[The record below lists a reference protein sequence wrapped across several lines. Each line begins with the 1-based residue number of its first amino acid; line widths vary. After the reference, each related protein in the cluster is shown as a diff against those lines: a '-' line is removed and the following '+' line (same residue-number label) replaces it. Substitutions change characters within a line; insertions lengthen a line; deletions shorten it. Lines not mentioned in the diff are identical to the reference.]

1 MRDGDESVEKTM
13 FQEEYNIVGKSLE
26 MQEIVEVIQ
35 QVAPTDITV
44 LITGESGVGKEIVGQ
59 AIHAASKRAQKPI
72 VTVNCGA
79 IPEGI
84 IESELFGHE
93 KGSFTGANEL
103 RKGYF
108 EIADGGTIF
117 LDEIGELP
125 LPTQV
130 KFLRILEN
138 GEFMRV
144 GSSSAKRVDV
154 RVIAATNK
162 DLEREVNNKNFRP
175 DLFYRL
181 RSVNIRIPPLRERR
195 EDIPVFFTKFAKE
208 FSEKNKITFLGIT
221 DEAME
226 VMSQYYWPGNVR
238 ELRNVVESM
247 LVIEN
252 GKRLTEDDVRKYLK
266 GSHDQRGRAQFA
278 GVRSEAAEFAERELI
293 YRALVDLKTDL
304 VDMKNLL
311 VNVTGGSTAL
321 IRRDGATTTGTEIHE
336 DAIVRPRAP
345 GEENIS
351 LEEMER
357 RMIVG
362 SLQKYKGNRRLAAQ
376 ALKISERTLYRKIK
390 DTDCNNNAKFKME
403 NEGSS

>member
-1 MRDGDESVEKTM
+1 MRDGDGTVENM
-13 FQEEYNIVGKSLE
+13 AFQEEHNIVGASLE

-44 LITGESGVGKEIVGQ
+44 LITGESGVGKEVVAQ
-59 AIHAASKRAQKPI
+59 AIHAASRRAQKPML
-72 VTVNCGA
+72 TVNCGA

-93 KGSFTGANEL
+93 KGSFTGASDS

-108 EIADGGTIF
+108 ELADGGTIF

-125 LPTQV
+125 LATQV

-144 GSSSAKRVDV
+144 GSSTAKRVDV

-162 DLEREVNNKNFRP
+162 DLEHEVYNKNFRP

-181 RSVNIRIPPLRERR
+181 RSINIRIPPLRDRR
-195 EDIPVFFTKFAKE
+195 EDVPVFFAKFAKD
-208 FSEKNKITFLGIT
+208 FAEKNKITFLGI
-221 DEAME
+221 DSDAME
-226 VMSQYYWPGNVR
+226 LLTQYYWPGNVR

-252 GKRLTEDDVRKYLK
+252 GRQLTADDVRKYLK
-266 GSHDQRGRAQFA
+266 GSNTNGEERNLP
-278 GVRSEAAEFAERELI
+278 VYIPNNTEFGERELI
-293 YRALVDLKTDL
+293 YRALVDLKTDI

-311 VNVTGGSTAL
+311 INVVGGSTAL
-321 IRRDGATTTGTEIHE
+321 VRREAGSAAEIQNG
-336 DAIVRPRAP
+336 AIVRPRAP
-345 GEENIS
+345 EEENIS

-357 RMIVG
+357 RMIIG
-362 SLQKYKGNRRLAAQ
+362 SLQKYEGNRRLAAQ

-390 DTDCNNNAKFKME
+390 E
-403 NEGSS
+403 YGLQ

>member
-1 MRDGDESVEKTM
+1 VRDGDESVEKTA
-13 FQEEYNIVGKSLE
+13 FQREHNIVGQSLE

-44 LITGESGVGKEIVGQ
+44 LITGESGVGKEIVAQ
-59 AIHAASKRAQKPI
+59 AIHTASRRSHKPM

-93 KGSFTGANEL
+93 KGSFTGASDS

-108 EIADGGTIF
+108 EIADEGTIF

-125 LPTQV
+125 LATQV

-144 GSSSAKRVDV
+144 GSSTAKKVDV

-162 DLEREVNNKNFRP
+162 DLEREVYTKHFRP

-181 RSVNIRIPPLRERR
+181 RSVNIRIPPLRDRR
-195 EDIPVFFTKFAKE
+195 DDIPLFFNKFAKE
-208 FSEKNKITFLGIT
+208 VAEKNKIAFLGMT
-221 DEAME
+221 DEGME
-226 VMSQYYWPGNVR
+226 LLTQYFWPGNVR
-238 ELRNVVESM
+238 ELKNVVESM

-252 GKRLTEDDVRKYLK
+252 GRQLTADDVRKYLK
-266 GSHDQRGRAQFA
+266 GSQTNGEERNLPVYIPKQ
-278 GVRSEAAEFAERELI
+278 AEFAERELI
-293 YRALVDLKTDL
+293 YRALVDLKTDI
-304 VDMKNLL
+304 VDVKNLL
-311 VNVTGGSTAL
+311 ANASGGSTAL
-321 IRRDGATTTGTEIHE
+321 VRRDAGNGAEIHDGNLVHQRTAE
-336 DAIVRPRAP
+336 
-345 GEENIS
+345 EENIS

-357 RMIVG
+357 RMIIG
-362 SLQKYKGNRRLAAQ
+362 SLQKYEGNRRLAAH

-390 DTDCNNNAKFKME
+390 E
-403 NEGSS
+403 YGLQ

>member
-1 MRDGDESVEKTM
+1 MRDGDESVERSS
-13 FQEEYNIVGKSLE
+13 FQEEHNIIGNSLE
-26 MQEIVEVIQ
+26 IQEIVEVIQ

-44 LITGESGVGKEIVGQ
+44 LITGESGVGKEVVGQ
-59 AIHAASKRAQKPI
+59 AIHAASKRAHKPI

-93 KGSFTGANEL
+93 KGSFTGASDS

-125 LPTQV
+125 LATQV

-144 GSSSAKRVDV
+144 GSPTAKRADV

-162 DLEREVNNKNFRP
+162 DLEREVYNKRFRP

-181 RSVNIRIPPLRERR
+181 RSVNIRIPPLRDRR
-195 EDIPVFFTKFAKE
+195 EDIPLFFNKFAND
-208 FSEKNKITFLGIT
+208 FAAKNSITFLGIT
-221 DEAME
+221 DDAME
-226 VMSQYYWPGNVR
+226 LLTQYDWPGNVR

-252 GKRLTEDDVRKYLK
+252 GKRLTDIDVRKYLK
-266 GSHDQRGRAQFA
+266 GSHTDGDERNLP
-278 GVRSEAAEFAERELI
+278 VYIPKTAEFPERELI
-293 YRALVDLKTDL
+293 YRALVDLKTDI
-304 VDMKNLL
+304 VDVKNML
-311 VNVTGGSTAL
+311 VNAAGGSNGL
-321 IRRDGATTTGTEIHE
+321 VRRDAVTVAGTEVH
-336 DAIVRPRAP
+336 DTAIVHPRAA
-345 GEENIS
+345 GEDNIS

-357 RMIVG
+357 RMIIG
-362 SLQKYKGNRRLAAQ
+362 SLQKYEGNRRLAAQ

-390 DTDCNNNAKFKME
+390 E
-403 NEGSS
+403 YGLQ

>member
-1 MRDGDESVEKTM
+1 MRDGDTGVERM
-13 FQEEYNIVGKSLE
+13 AFQEEHNIIGESLE
-26 MQEIVEVIQ
+26 MQEIVQVIQ

-44 LITGESGVGKEIVGQ
+44 LITGESGVGKEVVAQ
-59 AIHAASKRAQKPI
+59 AIHAASRRAKKPI

-93 KGSFTGANEL
+93 KGSFTGASES

-108 EIADGGTIF
+108 ELADGGTIF

-125 LPTQV
+125 TGTQV

-144 GSSSAKRVDV
+144 GSSTTKKVDV

-162 DLEREVNNKNFRP
+162 DLEHEVYNKHFRP

-181 RSVNIRIPPLRERR
+181 RSVNVRIPPLRERR
-195 EDIPVFFTKFAKE
+195 DDIPLFFAKFAKD
-208 FSEKNKITFLGIT
+208 FGEKNNITFLGIS
-221 DEAME
+221 DEAMGLLT
-226 VMSQYYWPGNVR
+226 QYYWPGNVR

-252 GKRLTEDDVRKYLK
+252 GRRLTADDVRKYLK
-266 GSHDQRGRAQFA
+266 GSHTNGDERNLP
-278 GVRSEAAEFAERELI
+278 VYIPKSAESAERELI
-293 YRALVDLKTDL
+293 YRALVDLKTDIM
-304 VDMKNLL
+304 DMKNLL
-311 VNVTGGSTAL
+311 VNGGTSTVLVRRETNPGGSGEVH
-321 IRRDGATTTGTEIHE
+321 DK
-336 DAIVRPRAP
+336 AIVHPVP
-345 GEENIS
+345 SEEEGIS

-357 RMIVG
+357 KMIIG
-362 SLQKYKGNRRLAAQ
+362 SLQKYEGNRRLAAQ

-390 DTDCNNNAKFKME
+390 E
-403 NEGSS
+403 YGLQ

>member
-1 MRDGDESVEKTM
+1 MRDGDTGVERIA
-13 FQEEYNIVGKSLE
+13 FQEEHNIIGESLE
-26 MQEIVEVIQ
+26 MQEIVQVIQ

-44 LITGESGVGKEIVGQ
+44 LITGESGVGKEVVAQ
-59 AIHAASKRAQKPI
+59 AIHAASRRAKKPM

-93 KGSFTGANEL
+93 KGSFTGASES

-108 EIADGGTIF
+108 ELADGGTIF
-117 LDEIGELP
+117 LDEIGEIP
-125 LPTQV
+125 TGTQV

-144 GSSSAKRVDV
+144 GSSTTKKVDV

-162 DLEREVNNKNFRP
+162 DLEHEVYTKHFRP

-181 RSVNIRIPPLRERR
+181 RSVNVRIPPLRERR
-195 EDIPVFFTKFAKE
+195 DDIPLFFAKFAKD
-208 FSEKNKITFLGIT
+208 FGEKNNITFLGIS
-221 DEAME
+221 DEAMGLLT
-226 VMSQYYWPGNVR
+226 QHYWPGNVR

-252 GKRLTEDDVRKYLK
+252 GRHLTADDVRKYLK
-266 GSHDQRGRAQFA
+266 GSHTNGDERNLP
-278 GVRSEAAEFAERELI
+278 VYIPKSAESAERELI
-293 YRALVDLKTDL
+293 YRALVDLKTDIM
-304 VDMKNLL
+304 DMKNLL
-311 VNVTGGSTAL
+311 VNGGASTVL
-321 IRRDGATTTGTEIHE
+321 VRRETIPGAFGEVH
-336 DAIVRPRAP
+336 DKAIVHPVP
-345 GEENIS
+345 SEEEGIS

-357 RMIVG
+357 KMIIG
-362 SLQKYKGNRRLAAQ
+362 SLQKYEGNRRLAAQ

-390 DTDCNNNAKFKME
+390 E
-403 NEGSS
+403 YGLQ

>member
-1 MRDGDESVEKTM
+1 
-13 FQEEYNIVGKSLE
+13 
-26 MQEIVEVIQ
+26 MQEIVQVIQ

-44 LITGESGVGKEIVGQ
+44 LITGESGVGKEIVAQ
-59 AIHAASKRAQKPI
+59 AIHTASRRSHKPM

-93 KGSFTGANEL
+93 KGSFTGASDS

-108 EIADGGTIF
+108 ELADGGTIF

-125 LPTQV
+125 LATQV

-144 GSSSAKRVDV
+144 GSSSAKKVDV

-162 DLEREVNNKNFRP
+162 DLEREVYTKHFRP

-181 RSVNIRIPPLRERR
+181 RSVNIRIPPLRDRR
-195 EDIPVFFTKFAKE
+195 EDIQVFFNKFAKDV
-208 FSEKNKITFLGIT
+208 SEKNKISFLGIT

-226 VMSQYYWPGNVR
+226 LLTQYFWPGNVR
-238 ELRNVVESM
+238 ELRNVVESL

-252 GKRLTEDDVRKYLK
+252 GRQLTADDVRKYLR
-266 GSHDQRGRAQFA
+266 GSQTNGEERNLPVYVPKQ
-278 GVRSEAAEFAERELI
+278 AEFAERELI
-293 YRALVDLKTDL
+293 YRALVDLKTDI
-304 VDMKNLL
+304 VDVKNLL
-311 VNVTGGSTAL
+311 VNAAGGSTAL
-321 IRRDGATTTGTEIHE
+321 VRRDAGNGTEIH
-336 DAIVRPRAP
+336 DGTIVRQHAAE
-345 GEENIS
+345 EENIS

-357 RMIVG
+357 RMIIG
-362 SLQKYKGNRRLAAQ
+362 SLQKYEGNRRLAAQ

-390 DTDCNNNAKFKME
+390 E
-403 NEGSS
+403 YGLQ